1 MKQQKGFTLIELIM
15 VIVILGILAAFALP
29 RFVDFSSEA
38 KSASREGIFG
48 AMRSASSITKAA
60 CLASSSCD
68 TSSAAANITIEG
80 VVIDL
85 VYGYPAATATGIE
98 SAAQIS
104 GVTTTP
110 DTSATPPTLTAEI
123 AADCTVVYTEAA
135 DATTAPV
142 FGGTTTCS

>member
-38 KSASREGIFG
+38 KSASREGILG
-48 AMRSASSITKAA
+48 AMRSASSITRAA

-68 TSSAAANITIEG
+68 TSSPTESITIEG

-85 VYGYPAATATGIE
+85 VFGYPAATATGIE
-98 SAAQIS
+98 SAAQIG
-104 GVTTTP
+104 GVTTTAD
-110 DTSATPPTLTAEI
+110 DTATPETLTAEI
-123 AADCTVVYTEAA
+123 ATDCTAVYTEAA

-142 FGGTTTCS
+142 FGGTATCS